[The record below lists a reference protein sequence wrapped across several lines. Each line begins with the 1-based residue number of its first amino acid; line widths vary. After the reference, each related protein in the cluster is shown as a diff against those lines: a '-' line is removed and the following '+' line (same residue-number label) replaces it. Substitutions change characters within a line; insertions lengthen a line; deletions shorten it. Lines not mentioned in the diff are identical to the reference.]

1 MKYTK
6 KQLQALIAY
15 TSDKLKTYKKYRE
28 VTERNQDTVNHT
40 LYQGRLEDIDA
51 VIEDIEKDRN
61 TFIKQLE
68 AYK

>member
-15 TSDKLKTYKKYRE
+15 TSDKLKMYKKYRE
-28 VTERNQDTVNHT
+28 VTEINQNSVNYT

-51 VIEDIEKDRN
+51 VIEDIEQDRN